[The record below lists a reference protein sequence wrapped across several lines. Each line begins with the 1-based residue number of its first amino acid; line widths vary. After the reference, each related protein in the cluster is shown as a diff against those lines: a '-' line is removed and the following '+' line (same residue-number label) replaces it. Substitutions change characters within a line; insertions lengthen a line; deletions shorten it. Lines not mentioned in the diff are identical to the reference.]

1 MWGLGKRGCALA
13 VAIFST
19 AGTGFAADLPP
30 IVLGPVKS
38 PTVPLNWTISL
49 EAGPEFHATTRGS
62 TEAGSYADTSI
73 KGSLGYAF
81 DSNWLLNGTVQ
92 VDLKSNA
99 TQQYYVEAGLGY
111 KFAFGNF
118 SLTPQAALGDTWDAT
133 GLGEDGDANALYYA
147 LYLSA
152 DVKLDSHWSWTI
164 VSARWRDAFD
174 YQWQTPKLST
184 GLSYAVSDAAKL
196 AIDAGYSWKN
206 TGDGYYGDK
215 VNLSAAFKY
224 AF

>member
-1 MWGLGKRGCALA
+1 MAQFGKGIGGAVLA
-13 VAIFST
+13 ILCT
-19 AGTGFAADLPP
+19 AGTAVAADLAP
-30 IVLGPVKS
+30 IAVGPVKS
-38 PTVPLNWTISL
+38 PTASTNWTIGL
-49 EAGPEFHATTRGS
+49 EAGPEFHATTQGS
-62 TEAGSYADTSI
+62 AEAGSYADTSI

-81 DSNWLLNGTVQ
+81 DSNWLLNGAVQ

-99 TQQYYVEAGLGY
+99 TQQYYVEAGIGY
-111 KFAFGNF
+111 KFAFGDF

-152 DVKLDSHWSWTI
+152 DVKLDSHWAWTI
-164 VSARWRDAFD
+164 VNARWRDAFD

-184 GLSYAVSDAAKL
+184 GLSYAFSDAAKL
-196 AIDAGYSWKN
+196 AVDAGYSWKN
-206 TGDGYYGDK
+206 SGDGYYGDK